1 MMTTKSDAQINQDV
15 FDELVWDPAIHV
27 TDLNI
32 ATSDGTVTLTGR
44 VQNFGTKEE
53 ATEATYR
60 VSWVRLVD
68 NDLEVDPSEP
78 DIRSDSAILDSIN
91 NALLLDTQVPYQR
104 INVEVTKGHV
114 RLSGSVDWAYERQ
127 SAVDDVLKIAGVR
140 SIDNQITL
148 TPPHA
153 SAAEIQRGIA
163 RALARNAE
171 LADDKIM
178 TEVEGD
184 HVTLSGHVA
193 FRSEYKM
200 AEENAW
206 KSPGVTSV
214 TNNIVVDNP

>member
-1 MMTTKSDAQINQDV
+1 MATKSDAQINQDV
-15 FDELVWDPAIHV
+15 FDELAWDPAIHA
-27 TDLNI
+27 TGLNI

-44 VQNFGTKEE
+44 VDSSGTKEE
-53 ATEATYR
+53 ATEAAYR
-60 VSWVRLVD
+60 VSGVRLVD
-68 NDLEVDPSEP
+68 NELEVTPSEP
-78 DIRSDSAILDSIN
+78 DIRSDSEIADAIK
-91 NALLLDTQVPYQR
+91 NALLLDTRCPYQR

-114 RLSGSVDWAYERQ
+114 RLSGSVDYAYERQ
-127 SAVDDVLKIAGVR
+127 AALDDVLKIAGVR

-153 SAAEIQRGIA
+153 SAEEIQRGIA

-178 TEVEGD
+178 TEVEGG

-200 AEENAW
+200 AEETAW

-214 TNNIVVDNP
+214 TNNIVVDHP